1 DDASGKQADV
11 NVGLGVTPIATT
23 TPNTGSVSNTVHE
36 SPTTVNSTLIQS
48 GPTSYAKLVTREPS
62 RKHVNF
68 RTLIASVGNEA
79 DVAIHLESIRAT
91 SERFANTAYGF
102 FLRKRVAY
110 PVVANYVRNTW
121 SKYGLV
127 KSMLNSSNG
136 LFFFQFSSED
146 GLEAMLANGLWFI
159 RNNPFILENEDG
171 LSIIATKL
179 GTPLMLDSYTSGICM
194 QSWGRSSY
202 AGAIIELRA
211 DDELKDTIVV
221 AIPNLVGKGF
231 YIPVSNKNGANISG
245 KKKQAEV
252 STQEV
257 SNSNPFDA
265 LNSIKN
271 DDDLGTNVGIS
282 SSAGKGV
289 ASSGISTSPIAERID
304 KFERQLIEGK
314 LLLVDDEGKPLPKVD
329 STVNAD
335 SDSEVEEVFDE
346 HTRFMV
352 SICLKRGSDSDY
364 STNSLLEQWMETKR
378 DDDCDPY
385 DDDMYDSHNM
395 SDNLRVFNV
404 ERLVGNLCTL
414 WIGRMHLQANL
425 ARFERPSVQSSRVAP
440 PFRSAHAAASFV
452 SAIKGVP
459 LHAWTRNTFIKIGA
473 KWGDVLEM
481 EECRDDSFARKR
493 ICIKTKQEDNIL
505 EKFKIIVKGKVF
517 VVRAKELFAW
527 SPNFIEMPEMDYYS
541 DVDSVKEVRAS
552 QMESCQQENL
562 EEVSDNEAVS
572 DTFFGDNVEKDGFT
586 ADSCHPS
593 VGKETS
599 DDPFKIYDLL
609 NRQKNDVEFTGS
621 ASSIPFPPGFTP
633 KQAPSVEADQIK
645 QMEHVLS
652 PCKSLGCNSRILE
665 NSQKMDDHVY
675 QEPIRN
681 DQNHREGG
689 SILELLEGML
699 KVGQTMGFSM
709 DGVRNDM
716 EKIIGAQGD
725 QMETKMDSI
734 SDMDVKI
741 LWGNTNFDFSF
752 SEAVGNSGGILCVWD
767 HNMFR
772 KEHHIISDNFVVLYG
787 TWIPNQMKLM
797 LISVYAPQAGSYKR
811 MLWSYLGSII
821 NRWTG
826 ETIVMGDFNEVRRM
840 EERWGSIFNA
850 SGARVFNNFISNA
863 GLIDLQLEG
872 FSFTW
877 AHPSASKMSKLDR
890 FLVSDGFISSFP
902 RTSAVCLDRHLSDHR
917 PILLREV
924 FSDFGAIPFR
934 FYHSWFSFQGFDQF
948 VNHTWSSISLSDS
961 NGMIRFKKKLQI
973 LKKEIRVFV
982 ADQKKKKESRVN
994 DLKDKLS
1001 EIDKVLDQGGVSDDI
1016 LLARTECKNALL
1028 KSKAADSRD
1037 YLQKAKIQWAVEGD
1051 ENSKF
1056 FHGIVNRKQA
1066 NLTVKGIMI
1075 DGDWVD
1081 EPSRV
1086 KSEFQ
1091 NYFADRFQDPG
1102 NCNGKINFTFPN
1114 RLSLDQVADLENPIT
1129 RDEIR
1134 KAVVGPDF
1142 CTPVEWFFDHAA
1154 FPIGCNS
1161 SFIALIPKSLEPKFV
1176 GDFWPISLIG
1186 CVYNLSTKILQSR
1199 LSLVISDLISDVQ
1212 TAFLPNRQILDG
1224 PFIINELLSRC
1235 HHKKQRAMIFK
1246 VDFATA
1252 YDSIRW
1258 DYLEDVLCSFGFG
1271 SKWRSWI
1278 RGCLTSSMASI
1289 LVNGSPT
1296 SEFQF
1301 HRGLKQG
1308 DPLAPYLFILVMKSL
1323 QLSFSRVIDA
1333 GIFTGIRIDP
1343 TTLLENVKF

>member
-1 DDASGKQADV
+1 MVGENARRRTAAGITLHKSKKTNALLSFSHPAYRYKRIKQTNLSDFLFSLIDK
-11 NVGLGVTPIATT
+11 NEEKKR
-23 TPNTGSVSNTVHE
+23 VSFK
-36 SPTTVNSTLIQS
+36 STRYGGWWL
-48 GPTSYAKLVTREPS
+48 EPS
-62 RKHVNF
+62 PKKPQPDGPRITPWVAFSRLAPSPPAEMVGENARR
-68 RTLIASVGNEA
+68 RTAAG
-79 DVAIHLESIRAT
+79 
-91 SERFANTAYGF
+91 
-102 FLRKRVAY
+102 
-110 PVVANYVRNTW
+110 
-121 SKYGLV
+121 V
-127 KSMLNSSNG
+127 KKKKKG
-136 LFFFQFSSED
+136 GKE
-146 GLEAMLANGLWFI
+146 E
-159 RNNPFILENEDG
+159 
-171 LSIIATKL
+171 
-179 GTPLMLDSYTSGICM
+179 
-194 QSWGRSSY
+194 WGR
-202 AGAIIELRA
+202 IVWVDIE
-211 DDELKDTIVV
+211 
-221 AIPNLVGKGF
+221 
-231 YIPVSNKNGANISG
+231 
-245 KKKQAEV
+245 
-252 STQEV
+252 
-257 SNSNPFDA
+257 
-265 LNSIKN
+265 
-271 DDDLGTNVGIS
+271 
-282 SSAGKGV
+282 
-289 ASSGISTSPIAERID
+289 
-304 KFERQLIEGK
+304 
-314 LLLVDDEGKPLPKVD
+314 
-329 STVNAD
+329 
-335 SDSEVEEVFDE
+335 
-346 HTRFMV
+346 
-352 SICLKRGSDSDY
+352 
-364 STNSLLEQWMETKR
+364 
-378 DDDCDPY
+378 
-385 DDDMYDSHNM
+385 
-395 SDNLRVFNV
+395 
-404 ERLVGNLCTL
+404 
-414 WIGRMHLQANL
+414 
-425 ARFERPSVQSSRVAP
+425 
-440 PFRSAHAAASFV
+440 
-452 SAIKGVP
+452 GVP
-459 LHAWTRNTFIKIGA
+459 LHAWSRNTFIKIGA

-609 NRQKNDVEFTGS
+609 IGRKMIVSSTS
-621 ASSIPFPPGFTP
+621 ASCFRSLQGFRLNRP
-633 KQAPSVEADQIK
+633 AGGVAGVKKEKGGGGAAIQ
-645 QMEHVLS
+645 
-652 PCKSLGCNSRILE
+652 

-681 DQNHREGG
+681 DQNRREGG

-716 EKIIGAQGD
+716 EKITGAQGD

-752 SEAVGNSGGILCVWD
+752 SEAVGNSGDEAYV
-767 HNMFR
+767 
-772 KEHHIISDNFVVLYG
+772 
-787 TWIPNQMKLM
+787 
-797 LISVYAPQAGSYKR
+797 
-811 MLWSYLGSII
+811 
-821 NRWTG
+821 
-826 ETIVMGDFNEVRRM
+826 DFCLR
-840 EERWGSIFNA
+840 
-850 SGARVFNNFISNA
+850 
-863 GLIDLQLEG
+863 
-872 FSFTW
+872 
-877 AHPSASKMSKLDR
+877 PPKLDHINACCG
-890 FLVSDGFISSFP
+890 L
-902 RTSAVCLDRHLSDHR
+902 TWDRLLIVGLER
-917 PILLREV
+917 PLL
-924 FSDFGAIPFR
+924 
-934 FYHSWFSFQGFDQF
+934 WGFDQF

-1028 KSKAADSRD
+1028 ESKAADSRD

-1056 FHGIVNRKQA
+1056 FHGIVNRKRA

-1086 KSEFQ
+1086 KSEFR

-1134 KAVVGPDF
+1134 KAVWGCGENKSPGPDGFTFEFFRKFWQVVGPDF
-1142 CTPVEWFFDHAA
+1142 CTAVEWFFDHAA

-1186 CVYNLSTKILQSR
+1186 CVYKVITKILQSR
-1199 LSLVISDLISDVQ
+1199 LSLVISDLISD
-1212 TAFLPNRQILDG
+1212 
-1224 PFIINELLSRC
+1224 
-1235 HHKKQRAMIFK
+1235 
-1246 VDFATA
+1246 A

-1308 DPLAPYLFILVMKSL
+1308 DPLAPYLFILVMESL
-1323 QLSFSRVIDA
+1323 HLSFSRVIDA

-1343 TTLLENVKF
+1343 TTMISHLFYADDAVFIGEWSLENLNGIMQMLRCFSLLSGLSINIKKSHILGVGIPSSLVNEAASRLGCSVMKVPFKYLGITVGGNTYLVKSWDDTIYKLKSRLSKWKLKTLSIGGRFTLLKSVLGSTPIYNMFLYKVPKAVLNTMESIKRNFFNGIQENEKKIAWIKWTKVLAPKNHGGIGVSSFYALNRALLFKWMWRFLSRGNSLWFRTILAIHGPYGQGLAAAHPSNWSTIIKEVDVLKAQGIDLISHCKIRIGNGRSTSFWKDLWIGDCRLCDKFPRLYALDVNKECSVTSKMSDSFTSSFRRVIRGGIESTQLSDIMSILGLVILSSNEDRYFWDLNGDGDFRV

>member
-1 DDASGKQADV
+1 
-11 NVGLGVTPIATT
+11 
-23 TPNTGSVSNTVHE
+23 
-36 SPTTVNSTLIQS
+36 
-48 GPTSYAKLVTREPS
+48 
-62 RKHVNF
+62 
-68 RTLIASVGNEA
+68 
-79 DVAIHLESIRAT
+79 
-91 SERFANTAYGF
+91 
-102 FLRKRVAY
+102 
-110 PVVANYVRNTW
+110 
-121 SKYGLV
+121 
-127 KSMLNSSNG
+127 
-136 LFFFQFSSED
+136 
-146 GLEAMLANGLWFI
+146 
-159 RNNPFILENEDG
+159 
-171 LSIIATKL
+171 
-179 GTPLMLDSYTSGICM
+179 
-194 QSWGRSSY
+194 
-202 AGAIIELRA
+202 
-211 DDELKDTIVV
+211 
-221 AIPNLVGKGF
+221 
-231 YIPVSNKNGANISG
+231 
-245 KKKQAEV
+245 
-252 STQEV
+252 
-257 SNSNPFDA
+257 
-265 LNSIKN
+265 
-271 DDDLGTNVGIS
+271 
-282 SSAGKGV
+282 
-289 ASSGISTSPIAERID
+289 
-304 KFERQLIEGK
+304 
-314 LLLVDDEGKPLPKVD
+314 
-329 STVNAD
+329 
-335 SDSEVEEVFDE
+335 
-346 HTRFMV
+346 
-352 SICLKRGSDSDY
+352 
-364 STNSLLEQWMETKR
+364 
-378 DDDCDPY
+378 
-385 DDDMYDSHNM
+385 
-395 SDNLRVFNV
+395 
-404 ERLVGNLCTL
+404 
-414 WIGRMHLQANL
+414 
-425 ARFERPSVQSSRVAP
+425 
-440 PFRSAHAAASFV
+440 
-452 SAIKGVP
+452 
-459 LHAWTRNTFIKIGA
+459 
-473 KWGDVLEM
+473 
-481 EECRDDSFARKR
+481 
-493 ICIKTKQEDNIL
+493 
-505 EKFKIIVKGKVF
+505 
-517 VVRAKELFAW
+517 
-527 SPNFIEMPEMDYYS
+527 
-541 DVDSVKEVRAS
+541 
-552 QMESCQQENL
+552 
-562 EEVSDNEAVS
+562 
-572 DTFFGDNVEKDGFT
+572 
-586 ADSCHPS
+586 
-593 VGKETS
+593 
-599 DDPFKIYDLL
+599 
-609 NRQKNDVEFTGS
+609 
-621 ASSIPFPPGFTP
+621 
-633 KQAPSVEADQIK
+633 
-645 QMEHVLS
+645 
-652 PCKSLGCNSRILE
+652 
-665 NSQKMDDHVY
+665 MDDHVY

-752 SEAVGNSGGILCVWD
+752 SEAVGNSGV
-767 HNMFR
+767 
-772 KEHHIISDNFVVLYG
+772 
-787 TWIPNQMKLM
+787 
-797 LISVYAPQAGSYKR
+797 GSYKR

-890 FLVSDGFISSFP
+890 FLVSDGFIYSFP
-902 RTSAVCLDRHLSDHR
+902 RTSVVCLDRHLSDHS
-917 PILLREV
+917 PILLRE
-924 FSDFGAIPFR
+924 
-934 FYHSWFSFQGFDQF
+934 
-948 VNHTWSSISLSDS
+948 
-961 NGMIRFKKKLQI
+961 KLQI

-982 ADQKKKKESRVN
+982 AHQKKKKESRVN

-1016 LLARTECKNALL
+1016 LLARTECKNALFE
-1028 KSKAADSRD
+1028 SKAADSCD

-1056 FHGIVNRKQA
+1056 FHGIVNRKRA

-1134 KAVVGPDF
+1134 KAVWGCGENKSPGPDGFTFEFFRKFWQVVGPDF
-1142 CTPVEWFFDHAA
+1142 CTAVEWFLDHAA

-1176 GDFWPISLIG
+1176 GDFRPISLIG
-1186 CVYNLSTKILQSR
+1186 CVYKVITKILQSR

-1246 VDFATA
+1246 VDFAKA

-1308 DPLAPYLFILVMKSL
+1308 DPLAPYLFILVMESL
-1323 QLSFSRVIDA
+1323 HLSFSRVIDA

-1343 TTLLENVKF
+1343 TTMISHLFYADDAVFIGEWSQENLNGIMQMLRCFSLLSGLSINIKKSHILGVGIPSSLVNEAASRLGCSVMKVPFKYLGITVGGNTSLVKSWDDTIYKLKSRLSKWKLKTLSIGGPSSSLIWSLENEKKIAWIKWTKVLAPKKHGGLGVSSFYALNRALLFKWMWRFLSRDNSLWFRTILAIHGPYGQGLAAAHPSNWSTIIKEVDVLKAQGIDLISHCKIRIGNGRSTSFWKDLWIGDCRLCDKFPRLYALDVNKECSVTSKMSDSFTSSFRRVIRGGIESTQL